1 MISLVLHTLRTTVI
15 GLLVLGAMLFIP
27 AGTLAYGPA
36 WAFIIVFTVMTNG
49 IGLYLAIKDPALL
62 ERRVKVGPAAEQRPL
77 QKALISLSFGALI
90 VAIIVS
96 ALDWRFGWSGVSLP
110 IIVLGNVFVATGLLL
125 TLVVMVQNRF
135 AASTIRTMDDQQVIS
150 TGLYGIV
157 RHPMYAGALIMSVG
171 IPLALGSYWGLLI
184 VLVVVPVLVMRINDE
199 EQMLVGELAGYADY
213 RQKVR
218 FRLIPGIW

>member
-125 TLVVMVQNRF
+125 TLVVMMQNRF